1 MRHSLDASSN
11 NCNQARRR
19 PLRGL
24 ASCHV
29 PTPIG
34 WRRRG
39 NIISPSELQL
49 IYWVPVGVWGPEKRR
64 GGGARGGGGAGAP
77 ATPMALL
84 LLARGGR
91 RSAMVD
97 RILRAD
103 LCSFVSFPP
112 KRRKIV
118 WNFDLSDV
126 HVGPQYCS
134 RRNGSRQINSTHNLP
149 RFFPPAR

>member
-1 MRHSLDASSN
+1 MVLRRHPSAGDDAATSSPHQ
-11 NCNQARRR
+11 NCNYFLG
-19 PLRGL
+19 PPG
-24 ASCHV
+24 
-29 PTPIG
+29 
-34 WRRRG
+34 
-39 NIISPSELQL
+39 
-49 IYWVPVGVWGPEKRR
+49 GVWGPEKRR

-91 RSAMVD
+91 RGAMVD

-126 HVGPQYCS
+126 HVGPLYCS
-134 RRNGSRQINSTHNLP
+134 RRNGSRQINQTHNLP
-149 RFFPPAR
+149 RFFPPAS